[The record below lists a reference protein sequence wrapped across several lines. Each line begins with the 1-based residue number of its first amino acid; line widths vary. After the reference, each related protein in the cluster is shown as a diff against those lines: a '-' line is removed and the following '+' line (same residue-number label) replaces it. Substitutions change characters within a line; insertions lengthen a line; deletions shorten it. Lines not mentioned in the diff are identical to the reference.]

1 LLNDVAQVAGLFPGD
16 RIITINNRTIH
27 KHSRGSILKL
37 IAAAGSNVDI
47 GVVYDPMRLDELN
60 TARASKGKALSLQSR
75 RLFKMAQYAC
85 TSFCPQCRLT
95 SSIDNL
101 YLLRQ
106 QPSGCITAITARS

>member
-1 LLNDVAQVAGLFPGD
+1 MQALALYSWLTDVAQVAGIFPGD

-60 TARASKGKALSLQSR
+60 SSRASQGKPCQWLACAILAADCNGLFPSLPHHHTDQAWCSADLLACR
-75 RLFKMAQYAC
+75 AQ
-85 TSFCPQCRLT
+85 P
-95 SSIDNL
+95 
-101 YLLRQ
+101 
-106 QPSGCITAITARS
+106 